1 MLSDDPLA
9 DWRSA
14 INARD
19 DLTTDPDAH
28 RAKMV
33 GLAMLAGRMNQ
44 VGEEELNEMLEL
56 SDAARLWALVEWE
69 EAERIGLFS
78 GGAPDRADGLQVIKG
93 KG

>member
-1 MLSDDPLA
+1 MSDDPLA
-9 DWRSA
+9 DWRAA
-14 INARD
+14 IKSRD
-19 DLTTDPDAH
+19 DLITDPE
-28 RAKMV
+28 RQWAKLV
-33 GLAMLAGRMNQ
+33 GLAMLAGRMRQ

-93 KG
+93 RG